1 MYIILI
7 MKKKSLFKKQKFIF
21 KRKCYKKDCLNPGI
35 YKAPKSKNEIKNYIW
50 FCEEHIKSYNK
61 KWDYCKDMTQ
71 KEIEKHIQL
80 DTIGWRPT
88 WNFST
93 SSINLKNFDNIFS
106 DYFDFFKKKKYKSK
120 INKKNSLLKKALK
133 VLNINNEKVT
143 IKLVKNKYKKL
154 VKKYHPDVNKGNKKY
169 EEKLKKINKAF
180 EEIKKQLITKLN

>member
-1 MYIILI
+1 
-7 MKKKSLFKKQKFIF
+7 MKKKSLFEKEKFNF
-21 KRKCYKKDCLNPGI
+21 KRKCNQKGCLKPGLF
-35 YKAPKSKNEIKNYIW
+35 KAPKSRNEIKNYIW

-61 KWDYCKDMTQ
+61 EWDYCKNMTQ

-93 SSINLKNFDNIFS
+93 SSINFENFEKIFS
-106 DYFDFFKKKKYKSK
+106 DYFDFFKKKKYQSK

-154 VKKYHPDVNKGNKKY
+154 VKKYHPDVNKGNKKH
-169 EEKLKKINKAF
+169 EEKLKKVNKAF
-180 EEIKKQLITKLN
+180 EEIKKRLITKLN